1 MTLLA
6 GLALGLWLLLTG
18 ASLWIWL
25 PPNGRAGTP
34 LKARL
39 SFLVAVIVVLG
50 VATAVVALLASL
62 APAVTGR
69 WVWAA
74 VAIAGAAAVLTGGAV
89 TSSVLALADASS
101 RPSAHRVQRTILR
114 GGAWIG
120 ALERLGMVV
129 SLLARWPEGIAVI
142 LAVKS
147 LARYPELKL
156 GQSTGVAERF
166 IIGTFASLGWAAA
179 CAGVAVILITSPP

>member
-1 MTLLA
+1 VSSLA
-6 GLALGLWLLLTG
+6 GLALGLWVLLSA
-18 ASLWIWL
+18 ASLWTWL
-25 PPNGRAGTP
+25 PPNGRGGIPWRARTP
-34 LKARL
+34 YLIGI
-39 SFLVAVIVVLG
+39 LVILG
-50 VATAVVALLASL
+50 VGTAAVALLASL

-69 WVWAA
+69 WVWLAIT
-74 VAIAGAAAVLTGGAV
+74 VAGLAAVLTGGAMA
-89 TSSVLALADASS
+89 SSVLALADASS
-101 RPSAHRVQRTILR
+101 RPAAHRVQRPILR

-129 SLLARWPEGIAVI
+129 SLLAGWPEGIAVI

-179 CAGVAVILITSPP
+179 CAGAALVLLSAPP